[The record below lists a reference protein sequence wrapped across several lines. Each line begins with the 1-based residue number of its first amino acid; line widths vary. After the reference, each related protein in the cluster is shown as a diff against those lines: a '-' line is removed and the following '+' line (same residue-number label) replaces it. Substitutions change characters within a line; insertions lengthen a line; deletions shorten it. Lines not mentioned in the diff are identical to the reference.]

1 MLSSTLFK
9 AFTTPVTYGLI
20 LILLV
25 TAVMQVRYV
34 NKALQRFDST
44 QVIPIQFVLFTL
56 SVIIGSAVLYRDFE
70 RTTSTQAVKFV
81 GGCLL
86 TFFGVFLITSGRPP
100 QEDEDELSEDEDI
113 EETINLRHREAA
125 DLSAQPREGTR
136 PAGHQP
142 TTSVAS
148 SRRSSLGSRIS
159 FASTSIQHL
168 TPNRDPRAT
177 VSRTSLTSPAEDSPL
192 LSNPW
197 ARSTDNLISSPE
209 LPHTLSNDSVVT
221 IHSAPSVALTEPASV
236 SRSYTTPAP
245 DVPVLGQ
252 PVTPPPRHSVS
263 DSRPRSRHLN
273 NPFISPSP
281 LSSTVSAVVLDALGG
296 RDGTVSRRPSTRR
309 MRSGLMASLGLPRDE
324 DSTTDVLAGGPL
336 LPAHNVT
343 RGGAGP
349 PATADGSQDIDD
361 EDGDGDEDEDEDA
374 DQQPGEPK
382 KKKSLRRRAHSVGN
396 TLEGLFGRKKRR
408 RRNNTVSAHSRSAG
422 SSTPGSVRGDD
433 DGDE

>member
-9 AFTTPVTYGLI
+9 VFTSPVMYGLAF
-20 LILLV
+20 ILLG

-70 RTTSTQAVKFV
+70 RTTSTQAIKFV
-81 GGCLL
+81 GGCLF

-100 QEDEDELSEDEDI
+100 QDDEDQLSEDEDI
-113 EETINLRHREAA
+113 EETINLRQREAA
-125 DLSAQPREGTR
+125 ELSGQPREGSR
-136 PAGHQP
+136 PGGHQP
-142 TTSVAS
+142 NSVAS

-168 TPNRDPRAT
+168 PPNRDPRAS
-177 VSRTSLTSPAEDSPL
+177 VSRTSLSTPAEQSPL

-197 ARSTDNLISSPE
+197 ARSTDNLMSGVG
-209 LPHTLSNDSVVT
+209 LPHALSNDSVVT
-221 IHSAPSVALTEPASV
+221 IHSAPSVALSEPAQV
-236 SRSYTTPAP
+236 SHSHTAP
-245 DVPVLGQ
+245 ILDAPSLEQ
-252 PVTPPPRHSVS
+252 PVTPPRHSVS

-296 RDGTVSRRPSTRR
+296 RDGSVSRRPSTRR
-309 MRSGLMASLGLPRDE
+309 MKSSLLASLGIPRDG
-324 DSTTDVLAGGPL
+324 DSSDVLAAGPL
-336 LPAHNVT
+336 LPTHNRDV
-343 RGGAGP
+343 GAP
-349 PATADGSQDIDD
+349 PGDGAEDD
-361 EDGDGDEDEDEDA
+361 EDEGR
-374 DQQPGEPK
+374 DQPDDGEP
-382 KKKSLRRRAHSVGN
+382 KKSLRRRAHSVSN
-396 TLEGLFGRKKRR
+396 TLEGFFGRKKRR
-408 RRNNTVSAHSRSAG
+408 RRNNTVTSHSRSAG

-433 DGDE
+433 E